1 MDFRIRQLR
10 HQRGW
15 NQTALAHRA
24 NMSVSQI
31 SLIENGLRNPSA
43 KSLKALANAL
53 GVGIQDLYSAEAPK
67 ESSRFPSGA
76 SVAVTGHAEP
86 RIHWADIERWM
97 REEGVEDRVIER
109 VRERVLTAFIGD

>member
-1 MDFRIRQLR
+1 MQFRVRQLR
-10 HQRGW
+10 HARGW

-53 GVGIQDLYSAEAPK
+53 EVGIEDLMVEEPTKEAN
-67 ESSRFPSGA
+67 GA
-76 SVAVTGHAEP
+76 SVTVTGHAEP
-86 RIHWADIERWM
+86 RVHWADIERWM
-97 REEGVEDRVIER
+97 REEGVEARVIER

>member
-1 MDFRIRQLR
+1 MEFRIRKLR

-15 NQTALAHRA
+15 NQTALAYRA

-53 GVGIQDLYSAEAPK
+53 EVGIEDLYSAEAPK
-67 ESSRFPSGA
+67 ESSASGT

-97 REEGVEDRVIER
+97 REEGVEARVIER

>member
-1 MDFRIRQLR
+1 MEFRVRHLR
-10 HQRGW
+10 HARGW
-15 NQTALAHRA
+15 NQTALAYRA
-24 NMSVSQI
+24 NMSISQI

-53 GVGIQDLYSAEAPK
+53 EVGIEDLYSAEAPK
-67 ESSRFPSGA
+67 EASGA

-97 REEGVEDRVIER
+97 REEGVEARVIER

>member
-1 MDFRIRQLR
+1 MEFRVRHLR
-10 HQRGW
+10 HARGW
-15 NQTALAHRA
+15 NQTALAYRA

-43 KSLKALANAL
+43 KSLNALANAL
-53 GVGIQDLYSAEAPK
+53 GVGIQDLYSAEASK
-67 ESSRFPSGA
+67 GASGA

-86 RIHWADIERWM
+86 RIHWADIEQWM

-109 VRERVLTAFIGD
+109 VRERVLT

>member
-1 MDFRIRQLR
+1 MEFRIRHLR

-15 NQTALAHRA
+15 NQTALARRA

-67 ESSRFPSGA
+67 ESSASGA
-76 SVAVTGHAEP
+76 SVTVTGHAEP

-97 REEGVEDRVIER
+97 REEGVEARVIER

>member
-1 MDFRIRQLR
+1 
-10 HQRGW
+10 
-15 NQTALAHRA
+15 
-24 NMSVSQI
+24 MSVSQI

-53 GVGIQDLYSAEAPK
+53 EVGIEDLYSAEAPK
-67 ESSRFPSGA
+67 KASGA
-76 SVAVTGHAEP
+76 SVAVTGRAEP

-97 REEGVEDRVIER
+97 REEGVEARVIER